1 MLATA
6 FTFDP
11 TERYL
16 LAVTL
21 AGASD
26 DPTVVEYEAWD
37 RIRAL
42 ALLDG
47 RPPLPA
53 LLPPALPLLLR
64 CALLGAD
71 GLLVGWE
78 PDSLEE
84 AVTVAARECP
94 EAARVLLACLRGSGR
109 EVDAKLD
116 ALASFG
122 GGSELTVTETERSCT
137 RWLLP
142 DSAASVDAAGPP
154 LG

>member
-1 MLATA
+1 MTA
-6 FTFDP
+6 GPTFDRS
-11 TERYL
+11 ERYM

-42 ALLDG
+42 GHLEGLPA
-47 RPPLPA
+47 LPA
-53 LLPPALPLLLR
+53 LLPPSLPLLLR
-64 CALLGAD
+64 CALLGSD

-84 AVTVAARECP
+84 AVGAAARKCP
-94 EAARVLLACLRGSGR
+94 EAARLLLACLRGSGR
-109 EVDAKLD
+109 EVDGGLD
-116 ALASFG
+116 TIASFG
-122 GGSELTVTETERSCT
+122 NGSELPVTEAERSCA

-142 DSAASVDAAGPP
+142 GSAASVDAAGPP